1 MIKATNVPE
10 HIQEFINSANNLNE
24 YEVWYI
30 STMKTYILTTFTKE
44 YDKLLVYLWVN
55 GIPKVIIHDI
65 KWNTLAVKRQV
76 KPLTYWKQIELTKIQ
91 LSSICST
98 NVYVV
103 HLESGLVEEYIITP
117 GKDYYISNP
126 PSNSR
131 TYYLRVYGL

>member
-10 HIQEFINSANNLNE
+10 HIQEFINGVKDLKD
-24 YEVWYI
+24 YDVWYV
-30 STMKTYILTTFTKE
+30 STMKTYLLTTFTSE
-44 YDKLLVYLWVN
+44 YKKMLVYLWVN
-55 GIPKVIIHDI
+55 SYPKVFIHDI
-65 KWNTLAVKRQV
+65 EWNKLAVKRQV
-76 KPLTYWKQIELTKIQ
+76 QLLTYWKQIELTKIQ

-98 NVYVV
+98 NVYVI

-117 GKDYYISNP
+117 GNDYYVSNP